1 MRLRDGLVGVP
12 FDIPASDDDIPDG
25 YCIMHPF
32 ALLIAFTA
40 RLLSILTG
48 GGEAGEVANYRR
60 MNDPLTREPYVWE
73 QVAAWLGWIPLRA
86 RRAPV
91 YVRRIPP
98 ETPPDP
104 GSRFR
109 SGY

>member
-1 MRLRDGLVGVP
+1 
-12 FDIPASDDDIPDG
+12 
-25 YCIMHPF
+25 MHPI

-48 GGEAGEVANYRR
+48 GVEAGEVANRRR
-60 MNDPLTREPYVWE
+60 MSDPLTREPHVWE

-91 YVRRIPP
+91 YVRRMPP
-98 ETPPDP
+98 PTPDDS